1 MLKSNTNIS
10 GIFAVVLASVFW
22 GTTGTAASFAPD
34 ISPLAIGASAMGG
47 GGLLLLIN
55 ARKKL
60 TKDIATL
67 VRNYKLLLC
76 GGAAVAIYPLAF
88 YSSMRFSGVAI
99 GTLISIASAPF
110 FTVLLERLISKKSIS
125 LYWVISFI
133 VGAIGIVLLTLGK
146 QDSSYSA
153 EATLLHLIGIALGL
167 IAALTYAT
175 YSWAARGMIERGV
188 SSQSA
193 MASMFGLAAT
203 LLLPSLWVTGDNL
216 FADATHTAVVIY
228 MATIPMFLGYLLFGH
243 ALKQLEASTATLI
256 TLLEPAVATLF
267 AVSLVGER
275 FTLIGWYGLAF
286 IVVCLLLQVVPLPTS
301 RLAKNP
307 AADSY

>member
-110 FTVLLERLISKKSIS
+110 FTVLLERIISKKSIS
-125 LYWVISFI
+125 LHWIISFI

-153 EATLLHLIGIALGL
+153 EASLLHLIGIGLGL
-167 IAALTYAT
+167 IAALTYA
-175 YSWAARGMIERGV
+175 
-188 SSQSA
+188 
-193 MASMFGLAAT
+193 
-203 LLLPSLWVTGDNL
+203 
-216 FADATHTAVVIY
+216 
-228 MATIPMFLGYLLFGH
+228 
-243 ALKQLEASTATLI
+243 
-256 TLLEPAVATLF
+256 
-267 AVSLVGER
+267 
-275 FTLIGWYGLAF
+275 
-286 IVVCLLLQVVPLPTS
+286 CLLYTS
-301 RLAKNP
+301 PSPR
-307 AADSY
+307 D